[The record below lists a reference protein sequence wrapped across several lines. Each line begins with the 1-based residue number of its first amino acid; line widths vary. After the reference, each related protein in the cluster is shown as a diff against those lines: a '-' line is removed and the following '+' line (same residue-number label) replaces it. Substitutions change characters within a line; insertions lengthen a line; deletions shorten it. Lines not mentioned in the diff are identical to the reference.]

1 MDTRRFRPRTIR
13 HVIVLTLLLAGM
25 PILQTSGVAAVMQEY
40 AVPSGS
46 HPHDV
51 APAADGT
58 VWYTAQASGELGRL
72 DPVTGKTHH
81 TKLGAGARPHGVI
94 IGPDG
99 APWVT
104 DGGLNAIVRVDPT
117 TEAVQVFAMP
127 PERGNVDL
135 NTATFDRRGVLW
147 FTGQFGSYGRLD
159 PKTRRVEVFEAPKGR
174 GPYGIT
180 ATSDGAVYFASLAGS
195 YVGRIDPHTQRLTV
209 LTPPTP
215 DQGARRAWA
224 DSADRVW
231 VSEWN
236 AGQLA
241 VYDPATGRWREWRL
255 PGAKP
260 AAYAVY
266 VDAEDMVWVSDFG
279 ANALLRFDPRTEGF
293 EAFPLPSETAMVRQ
307 LLGRPG
313 EVWGAESRVDKLV
326 VVRTAT
332 GGQERKKISCMP
344 IHCPGNHEAVL

>member
-1 MDTRRFRPRTIR
+1 MATPRFGSSTIQYL
-13 HVIVLTLLLAGM
+13 IVLMLVLGGM
-25 PILQTSGVAAVMQEY
+25 PILQTPGLAATIQEY

-51 APAADGT
+51 APASDGT

-81 TKLGAGARPHGVI
+81 TKLGERSRPHGVI

-99 APWVT
+99 APWIT
-104 DGGLNAIVRVDPT
+104 DGGLNAIVRVDPS
-117 TEAVQVFAMP
+117 TEAVQTFAIP
-127 PERGNVDL
+127 PERGNVNL
-135 NTATFDRRGVLW
+135 NTATFDSRGALW
-147 FTGQFGSYGRLD
+147 FTGQVGSYGRLD
-159 PKTRRVEVFEAPKGR
+159 PKTGRVEVFDAPKGR

-215 DQGARRAWA
+215 DQGARRAWT
-224 DSADRVW
+224 DSANRIW

-236 AGQLA
+236 TGQLA
-241 VYDPATGRWREWRL
+241 VYDPTTGSWREWRL

-266 VDAEDMVWVSDFG
+266 VDEEDMVWVSDFG
-279 ANALLRFDPRTEGF
+279 DNALLRFDSRTEQF
-293 EAFPLPSETAMVRQ
+293 EAFPLPSETAQVRQ
-307 LLGRPG
+307 LLGRAG

-326 VVRTAT
+326 VIRTAT
-332 GGQERKKISCMP
+332 GAQERKQ
-344 IHCPGNHEAVL
+344 